1 MMACDP
7 LFEQPMIDYDE
18 VLGLSKAEVEMS
30 ANLNCSIH
38 GLVDK
43 NEFTN
48 DSESIF
54 RWDTNYMNENK
65 LGMDILVLAGKAAT
79 AVLFSDRYFAIFT
92 STINKIHGDEKP
104 GGLIVR
110 TAEDKNR
117 LRALLQKKFVVTVM
131 LDNLDKGNSR
141 VLAGDTL
148 RVIEIHPNYLL
159 RASDYASDC
168 LFAIHPADHVPVRER
183 ARLMAALLAK
193 CLEHEVSKLLHVMVR
208 AKYFLHPDGTIKRNA
223 EGQMRPAPA
232 AEAVPFFRTNN
243 FGHMIDAQCQHGM
256 LCVHP
261 ARNVQQQTIPLAACG
276 LSVYVH
282 ALQVS
287 MRVPLPPNYFCPG
300 TYKVAARDHIDLFPS
315 VTEAV
320 QQGTN
325 SLTDAWTNK
334 QPAME
339 QSLYRSERPSGF
351 VLPTIGQFTKPKK
364 SVFDLSSPKS
374 RSPGVQGEEVRT
386 AAAAGGNV

>member
-1 MMACDP
+1 
-7 LFEQPMIDYDE
+7 MIDYDE

-30 ANLNCSIH
+30 ANLNCSIQ
-38 GLVDK
+38 GLADK

-48 DSESIF
+48 ESESIF
-54 RWDTNYMNENK
+54 RWDTNYMNESK
-65 LGMDILVLAGKAAT
+65 PGMDILVLAGKAAT
-79 AVLFSDRYFAIFT
+79 AVLYSDRYFAIFT

-131 LDNLDKGNSR
+131 LNKLDEGNTR
-141 VLAGDTL
+141 VLGGDSL

-183 ARLMAALLAK
+183 ARLMAAQLAK

-208 AKYFLHPDGTIKRNA
+208 AKYFLHPDGRIKRSS
-223 EGQMRPAPA
+223 EGHMRPSPA
-232 AEAVPFFRTNN
+232 AEVVPFFRTNN
-243 FGHMIDAQCQHGM
+243 MGHMMDAQCQHGT
-256 LCVHP
+256 LCVHS
-261 ARNVQQQTIPLAACG
+261 ARNMQQQTIPLAACG

-282 ALQVS
+282 SLQLS
-287 MRVPLPPNYFCPG
+287 MRVPLPLNFFCPA
-300 TYKVAARDHIDLFPS
+300 TYKVAVRDHSDLFPS

-320 QQGTN
+320 QQGTH
-325 SLTDAWTNK
+325 SLSDAWIAK
-334 QPAME
+334 QSEPQSAMG
-339 QSLYRSERPSGF
+339 QPLCRSERPSGF
-351 VLPTIGQFTKPKK
+351 VLPAVGQCTKPKK
-364 SVFDLSSPKS
+364 TVFVHPSAKLRVPTAK
-374 RSPGVQGEEVRT
+374 QEETR
-386 AAAAGGNV
+386 AAVVSGDI